1 MKTMSK
7 KAAGKAIILSMAAVL
22 FLSSVANAQD
32 WNGRR
37 YSSEDPGAC
46 HEYIVNTITSTSDFK
61 KEDAATR
68 QSIMTVL
75 SMTEMNIGFVFKSKK
90 RVDMTVMMRL
100 NQKVAK
106 AAKLDDETKAQF
118 QSLLNELSADMKETL
133 VYSVDGDTLT
143 FIDDDKEKITFTIKD
158 DGKKLASGE
167 FFNKMIFV
175 RKK

>member
-1 MKTMSK
+1 
-7 KAAGKAIILSMAAVL
+7 
-22 FLSSVANAQD
+22 
-32 WNGRR
+32 
-37 YSSEDPGAC
+37 
-46 HEYIVNTITSTSDFK
+46 
-61 KEDAATR
+61 
-68 QSIMTVL
+68 
-75 SMTEMNIGFVFKSKK
+75 
-90 RVDMTVMMRL
+90 MTVMMRL